1 MATFEPRLTSSGDR
15 GAASPSPRRP
25 NAYSLLL
32 PAGWYRLSPHHSTS
46 ASSEALINAVLPDGD
61 VRGDLKTRRR
71 LSAFLRELITGAQRA
86 GVLDLYLPLSSM
98 SGAVVPA
105 MIAVAELGTGTGE
118 DPMQLMLAV
127 AAKDA
132 SARAVDV
139 SGSVALRTEARVSAR
154 TAAEE
159 VLGALSPSVGTD
171 QPDPAVESSLGALYQ
186 CRVSYLIGVPGDS
199 TRWVTV
205 SFAATVSDTAEG
217 AATEVVLV
225 ELFDAIM
232 TTFAWK

>member
-1 MATFEPRLTSSGDR
+1 MSTDEPRLTSSGGR

-32 PAGWYRLSPHHSTS
+32 PAGWYRLSPRDNTR
-46 ASSEALINAVLPDGD
+46 ASSEAVIRAMLRDGD
-61 VRGDLKTRRR
+61 ARGELEARRR
-71 LSAFLRELITGAQRA
+71 IAAYLRELMNDAQRA

-105 MIAVAELGTGTGE
+105 MIAVAELGAEVGE
-118 DPMQLMLAV
+118 DPMQMMLAV
-127 AAKDA
+127 AARDA
-132 SARAVDV
+132 SARSVDV

-154 TAAEE
+154 MAAEE
-159 VLGALSPSVGTD
+159 VLRAVSTSVGSD
-171 QPDPAVESSLGALYQ
+171 RQDPAVEGSLSTLYQ
-186 CRVSYLIGVPGDS
+186 RRVVYFVGVPGDS
-199 TRWVTV
+199 ARWVTV

-217 AATEVVLV
+217 AASEVVFV